1 MCGISCVHTCMQYAH
16 STNLH
21 LMWTFYDAYTTTVSD
36 WFFSFDLLLSLCQI
50 VKLLKIFYDMVTLDI
65 FFIDF
70 ERPKYNTCGDHF
82 TAFGGSHK
90 SSHPGTPS
98 IASSI
103 LKPPTS
109 PANYECVSAWRNYF
123 IANEW
128 QELITKR
135 KISLNLHLLAVIAFL
150 MVRRA
155 MFVCLEFA
163 SARKSCDIAS
173 RAVYIPN
180 NTTQRSG
187 SAAACQ

>member
-1 MCGISCVHTCMQYAH
+1 M
-16 STNLH
+16 L
-21 LMWTFYDAYTTTVSD
+21 TFY
-36 WFFSFDLLLSLCQI
+36 FLSQI

-82 TAFGGSHK
+82 TPYGSGSHK

-128 QELITKR
+128 QELIVKR

-150 MVRRA
+150 MVRKEIFCVFGISEHVIRH
-155 MFVCLEFA
+155 VKYNL
-163 SARKSCDIAS
+163 
-173 RAVYIPN
+173 
-180 NTTQRSG
+180 TTHTT
-187 SAAACQ
+187 CQ